1 MRIQPRQHLL
11 DIWRATA
18 RYSWRDGKWNWG
30 GRDGSNS
37 ISDAEQL
44 LSILLPA
51 TQVPIFAL
59 DRPDTTGHRIAN
71 ALRTIGDVHA
81 IPVRMVGILTDYYER
96 YLDSKKQPVFSGGSY
111 FRVSTPGDL
120 PQQQL
125 DLDIVDS
132 FAVSITLSLATT
144 GFARVFRET
153 PGGQPGQLRAEIDR
167 LEELASQRLTAAM
180 VGLLRSFAVSTFAVD
195 SEEGQ
200 ALLRTVNQGNE
211 DDEPVAQRL
220 RDALQETT
228 ASLGE
233 VLIGSGQVTEL
244 RARPSD
250 LYECGWSWGVI
261 DNAPPVKL
269 EDPKGPAIHQP
280 SGIAQ
285 NAPYL
290 YFTVLALDAIE
301 DLFSERTRVL
311 NLLNEEQ
318 QRLTRALQ
326 LRWDLTRRYWA
337 TVATF
342 GDGTRWPLEDV
353 PWRTTDRDESDYY
366 TLLATSVAAKG
377 LAQQRGSDLELS
389 RIGSVLGELAQ
400 RARITRRPTQSD
412 PRAQALHSPGVE
424 LTLEGSEK
432 YGDVRLVWAVSEFSS
447 LLLQRTVVIAG
458 LLRDVEQRERMLNLA
473 DRAWDHLDG
482 RKVSDLQ
489 LWDQPNT
496 VFPAIKTFTEPS
508 WYHTERVVQALV
520 TTAKLLTQAP
530 LVDNGLVEHAAAL
543 LAEAEHLYDLELM
556 NGSEPSHRNDLGKS
570 LLKVHLQLT
579 RGRNIYRSLPATAVS
594 LASES
599 LRMLDELTTARQ
611 ERD

>member
-18 RYSWRDGKWNWG
+18 RKSWRNGTWTWG

-59 DRPDTTGHRIAN
+59 DRPDTTGRRIVD
-71 ALRTIGDVHA
+71 ALRVIGDVHA
-81 IPVRMVGILTDYYER
+81 IPATMVDILVEYYER
-96 YLDSKKQPVFSGGSY
+96 YLDDEKRPIFSGGSY
-111 FRVSTPGDL
+111 FRVSTKGKL

-132 FAVSITLSLATT
+132 FAVSVTLSLATI
-144 GFARVFRET
+144 GFARVYRET
-153 PGGQPGQLRAEIDR
+153 PNHPAQRETQITR

-180 VGLLRSFAVSTFAVD
+180 IGLLRSFAVATFKVD
-195 SEEGQ
+195 SSEGA
-200 ALLRTVNQGNE
+200 ALLRTVNQANE
-211 DDEPVAQRL
+211 DDEQVAQRL
-220 RDALQETT
+220 REALQETT

-233 VLIGSGQVTEL
+233 VLIGSGQVAEL
-244 RARPSD
+244 RARPND

-261 DNAPPVKL
+261 QNAPTINL
-269 EDPKGPAIHQP
+269 EGEDPPAVNQP
-280 SGIAQ
+280 TGVAQ

-353 PWRTTDRDESDYY
+353 PWKTTDSDESDYY
-366 TLLATSVAAKG
+366 TLLATSVAVKG
-377 LAQQRGSDLELS
+377 LAQERGSDVQLS
-389 RIGSVLGELAQ
+389 RIGAVLGELAQ
-400 RARITRRPTQSD
+400 RARITRRPTLSD

-432 YGDVRLVWAVSEFSS
+432 YGDVKLRWAVSEFSS
-447 LLLQRTVVIAG
+447 LLLQRAIVIAS
-458 LLRDVEQRERMLNLA
+458 LLRDVDQRERMLNLA
-473 DRAWDHLDG
+473 DRAWDHLAM
-482 RKVSDLQ
+482 RRMSDLQ
-489 LWDQPNT
+489 LWDQPSE
-496 VFPAIKTFTEPS
+496 VFAEIRKFTEPS

-520 TTAKLLTQAP
+520 SAAKLLSQPP
-530 LVDNGLVEHAAAL
+530 LVDDELIEHAAAL
-543 LAEAEHLYDLELM
+543 LAEAEHLYDMELM
-556 NGSEPSHRNDLGKS
+556 NGSEPSQRNDLGKE
-570 LLKVHLQLT
+570 LIKVQIQLT
-579 RGRNIYRSLPATAVS
+579 RGRSIYRSRPGTAVA

-599 LRMLDELTTARQ
+599 LRILDTLSSARQ